1 MAFSATSLPL
11 HQQTCSL
18 DHWAWVGLLATTPNL
33 LVIQDLDGVCMG
45 LMAEPLDRQ
54 IDLDY
59 GQATQA
65 FEGIFTSSL
74 RRLPNRRPATS
85 PKQRL
90 ID

>member
-1 MAFSATSLPL
+1 
-11 HQQTCSL
+11 
-18 DHWAWVGLLATTPNL
+18 
-33 LVIQDLDGVCMG
+33 MG
-45 LMAEPLDRQ
+45 LMADPLDRQ